1 PEPARHEMTLS
12 SIARGEGCNASEPL
26 VKCSEPT
33 SHVMAAHSINK
44 FSPIFKVNALLLLL
58 FSWLYV
64 FL

>member
-44 FSPIFKVNALLLLL
+44 FSPTFNVNVLRLPLI
-58 FSWLYV
+58 S
-64 FL
+64 